1 MSTDTETPGQPDEI
15 NVADTHTITPAE
27 QAALNA
33 QTKDGDG
40 FAGESAGEF
49 AVTPDPEP
57 APEPV
62 ATTSAAAQEPAAQV
76 APAQVWPTPME
87 VPAAPKDFDAG
98 FAALDQQYEDG
109 DLDDAAYNKA
119 YRALSVEQARYEGQA
134 AAIKAHNDSIQV
146 QQQAASAATFD
157 QAAAAWTKANAEFMG
172 NPIRARAMQD
182 AINMLDTQ
190 TGRSLDPTEL
200 LQQAGQIAMDAY
212 GWTTKAPSAPTPAPV
227 AQRVAGRMPN
237 MAAVPRTLG
246 DAPTAGV
253 DTPASSFAHLDG
265 ADTLAL
271 EAAVARMSP
280 ADQEKWLQEFD
291 SPLM

>member
-1 MSTDTETPGQPDEI
+1 MSTDTETPGQPDDI

-27 QAALNA
+27 QAALDA
-33 QTKDGDG
+33 KSQGSDG

-57 APEPV
+57 TATPGSSAPAEQAEPV
-62 ATTSAAAQEPAAQV
+62 AAAQ
-76 APAQVWPTPME
+76 AQVWPAPMD
-87 VPAAPKDFDAG
+87 VPAAPKDFDKE
-98 FAALDQQYEDG
+98 FSTLDEQYESG

-172 NPIRARAMQD
+172 NPIRAKAMQD
-182 AINMLDTQ
+182 AINLLDTQ

-271 EAAVARMSP
+271 ESAVARMSP
-280 ADQEKWLQEFD
+280 ADQERWLMEFD

>member
-1 MSTDTETPGQPDEI
+1 MSTETETPGQPDDI

-27 QAALNA
+27 QAALDA
-33 QTKDGDG
+33 KSQDSDGL
-40 FAGESAGEF
+40 AGESAGEF
-49 AVTPDPEP
+49 AVTPDPPPEP
-57 APEPV
+57 AVTGAET
-62 ATTSAAAQEPAAQV
+62 APAPAP

-87 VPAAPKDFDAG
+87 VPAAPKDFDKA
-98 FAALDQQYEDG
+98 FATLDEQYESG

-212 GWTTKAPSAPTPAPV
+212 GWATKAPCAPTPAPV